1 MTQNSIGP
9 RGHFARWQGGDIET
23 VLSRRRI
30 AFSQVIFTSGFF
42 FPTVAFALIAVVAL
56 TLRFAGGPQVLK
68 VAVGPADGDNAKLIG
83 AIARQLERDGDPI
96 RFGVLPVDDLEQ
108 SAKAL
113 EQGRADLAVIR
124 SDIAIP
130 QNGATVVILHNDIAV
145 LAAPAGSTITK
156 VTDLFKK
163 RVGLFPATTSNAA
176 LLDAILAE
184 YKIAP
189 ETVQHLM
196 LSGDAL
202 ATIVSQ
208 KGVDAILSVGPLR
221 GRSIEIATAAL
232 ASRNRAPVLIPVDA
246 AEGMAA
252 RGPEYQKAD
261 IPAGFFRGSPPQPKE
276 DVATIS
282 IAVRLEA
289 RQNLSEE
296 IVAGLTKRLF
306 AMRRSLQSDVP
317 IAAAMEK
324 PATEKGSAEAV
335 HPGAAAYYDNNEK
348 SFMDKY
354 GDWLYI
360 SAMAFSGLGSVIA
373 AMFGLTRA
381 RARKAALALLDQ
393 LIEVK
398 QIAHTTMELS
408 RLGGLEAQIE
418 ELSTQGLRFA
428 RDKNFDEAGL
438 AALRLAIDEAR
449 RAISD
454 QRNELEAKPLLVTD
468 ASLGRLPAPEFNS

>member
-1 MTQNSIGP
+1 MLS
-9 RGHFARWQGGDIET
+9 
-23 VLSRRRI
+23 SRRI
-30 AFSQVIFTSGFF
+30 TFSHVIYTSGFF
-42 FPTVAFALIAVVAL
+42 FLTVAVALIAVVAL
-56 TLRFAGGPQVLK
+56 TLRFAGAPQVLK

-83 AIARQLERDGDPI
+83 AIARHLERDGGRI
-96 RFGVLPVDDLEQ
+96 RFVVLPVDDLEQ
-108 SAKAL
+108 STKAL

-130 QNGATVVILHNDIAV
+130 QNGATVVILHNDIAA

-163 RVGLFPATTSNAA
+163 RVGLFPATIANSA

-184 YKIAP
+184 YEIAP

-196 LSGDAL
+196 LSGDDL
-202 ATIVSQ
+202 AAIVSQ

-296 IVAGLTKRLF
+296 IVTGLTKRLF
-306 AMRRSLQSDVP
+306 AMRRSLQSEVP

-324 PATEKGSAEAV
+324 PDTEKGSAEAV

-348 SFMDKY
+348 SFMDQY

-381 RARKAALALLDQ
+381 GARKAALALVDRAYYEGAVPPWR
-393 LIEVK
+393 I
-398 QIAHTTMELS
+398 
-408 RLGGLEAQIE
+408 GGANRRPIN
-418 ELSTQGLRFA
+418 
-428 RDKNFDEAGL
+428 KGL
-438 AALRLAIDEAR
+438 ALAPAQRFGALILPP
-449 RAISD
+449 D
-454 QRNELEAKPLLVTD
+454 QGAYLMPLGEQQCGEVAADSTEI
-468 ASLGRLPAPEFNS
+468 AGRSGHEPG

>member
-1 MTQNSIGP
+1 MLP
-9 RGHFARWQGGDIET
+9 
-23 VLSRRRI
+23 RRRM
-30 AFSQVIFTSGFF
+30 AFSHVIYTSGFF
-42 FPTVAFALIAVVAL
+42 FLTIAFALIAIVAV
-56 TLRFAGGPQVLK
+56 TLRFSERTQVLK
-68 VAVGPADGDNAKLIG
+68 VAVGPADSDNAKLIG
-83 AIARQLERDGDPI
+83 AIARHLERDGGRI
-96 RFGVLPVDDLEQ
+96 RFVILPVDDLAQ
-108 SAKAL
+108 SAKVL

-156 VTDLFKK
+156 APALLKK
-163 RVGLFPATTSNAA
+163 RVGLFPATASNAT
-176 LLDAILAE
+176 LLDAILAA
-184 YKIAP
+184 YGIDP
-189 ETVQHLM
+189 ETVQHIM
-196 LSGDAL
+196 LSGDDL

-208 KGVDAILSVGPLR
+208 KGVDAILTVGPLR
-221 GRSIEIATAAL
+221 GRSIEIAMAAL
-232 ASRNRAPVLIPVDA
+232 ASGNRAPVLIPVDA

-289 RQNLSEE
+289 RQSLSEE
-296 IVAGLTKRLF
+296 VVTRLTKRLF
-306 AMRRSLQSDVP
+306 AMRRSLQSEVP
-317 IAAAMEK
+317 VAAAMEK
-324 PATEKGSAEAV
+324 PDTEKGSADAV
-335 HPGAAAYYDNNEK
+335 HPGASAYYENNEK
-348 SFMDKY
+348 SFMDQY

-373 AMFGLTRA
+373 AMYGLTRA
-381 RARKAALALLDQ
+381 RARKAALGLVDQ

-398 QIAHTTMELS
+398 QVAHTAQELS
-408 RLGGLEAQIE
+408 SLGGLEAQIE
-418 ELSTQGLRFA
+418 DLSTKDLRFA
-428 RDKNFDEAGL
+428 RDNNFDEAGL

-454 QRNELEAKPLLVTD
+454 QRNELQAKPSLVTD
-468 ASLGRLPAPEFNS
+468 AS

>member
-1 MTQNSIGP
+1 
-9 RGHFARWQGGDIET
+9 
-23 VLSRRRI
+23 
-30 AFSQVIFTSGFF
+30 
-42 FPTVAFALIAVVAL
+42 
-56 TLRFAGGPQVLK
+56 
-68 VAVGPADGDNAKLIG
+68 
-83 AIARQLERDGDPI
+83 
-96 RFGVLPVDDLEQ
+96 
-108 SAKAL
+108 
-113 EQGRADLAVIR
+113 
-124 SDIAIP
+124 
-130 QNGATVVILHNDIAV
+130 
-145 LAAPAGSTITK
+145 
-156 VTDLFKK
+156 
-163 RVGLFPATTSNAA
+163 
-176 LLDAILAE
+176 
-184 YKIAP
+184 
-189 ETVQHLM
+189 M
-196 LSGDAL
+196 LSGDDL

-221 GRSIEIATAAL
+221 GRSIEIAPAAL
-232 ASRNRAPVLIPVDA
+232 SPVLIPVDA

-296 IVAGLTKRLF
+296 IVTGLTKRLF
-306 AMRRSLQSDVP
+306 AMRRSLQSEVP

-324 PATEKGSAEAV
+324 PDPEKGSAEAV

-348 SFMDKY
+348 SFMDQY

-381 RARKAALALLDQ
+381 RARKAALALVDQ

-398 QIAHTTMELS
+398 QIAHTTKELS

-418 ELSTQGLRFA
+418 DLSTKGLRFA
-428 RDKNFDEAGL
+428 RDNNFDEAGL

-454 QRNELEAKPLLVTD
+454 QRNDLEAKPLLVTD
-468 ASLGRLPAPEFNS
+468 ASLGRSPAPEFNS

>member
-1 MTQNSIGP
+1 MLP
-9 RGHFARWQGGDIET
+9 
-23 VLSRRRI
+23 RRRM
-30 AFSQVIFTSGFF
+30 AFSHVIYTSGVFF
-42 FPTVAFALIAVVAL
+42 LTVAFALIAVVAL
-56 TLRFAGGPQVLK
+56 TLRFAGGPRVLK
-68 VAVGPADGDNAKLIG
+68 VAVGPADGDNAKLIE
-83 AIARQLERDGDPI
+83 AIARHLERDGGRI
-96 RFGVLPVDDLEQ
+96 RFVVLPVDDLAQ

-130 QNGATVVILHNDIAV
+130 QNGATVIILHNDIAV
-145 LAAPAGSTITK
+145 LAAPAGSTIVK
-156 VTDLFKK
+156 VTNLFKK
-163 RVGLFPATTSNAA
+163 RVGIFPATTANAA
-176 LLDAILAE
+176 LLDAVLAE
-184 YKIAP
+184 YEIAP
-189 ETVQHLM
+189 KTVGHIM
-196 LSGDAL
+196 LSGDDL

-296 IVAGLTKRLF
+296 IVTGLTKRLF
-306 AMRRSLQSDVP
+306 AMRRSLQSEVP

-324 PATEKGSAEAV
+324 PDTEKGSAEAV
-335 HPGAAAYYDNNEK
+335 HPGAAAYYDNNEE
-348 SFMDKY
+348 SFMDRY

-373 AMFGLTRA
+373 AMLGLTRA
-381 RARKAALALLDQ
+381 RARKAALGLVDQ

-398 QIAHTTMELS
+398 QIAHTTKELS

-418 ELSTQGLRFA
+418 DLSTKGLRFA
-428 RDKNFDEAGL
+428 RDNNFDEAGL

-454 QRNELEAKPLLVTD
+454 QRNEFEAKPLLVTD
-468 ASLGRLPAPEFNS
+468 ASFARSPAPQPNN

>member
-1 MTQNSIGP
+1 MLP
-9 RGHFARWQGGDIET
+9 
-23 VLSRRRI
+23 RRRM
-30 AFSQVIFTSGFF
+30 ALSHVIYTSGVFF
-42 FPTVAFALIAVVAL
+42 LTVAFALIAAVAL

-68 VAVGPADGDNAKLIG
+68 VAVGPADGDNAKLIE
-83 AIARQLERDGDPI
+83 AIARHLERDGGRI
-96 RFGVLPVDDLEQ
+96 RFVVRPVDDLAQ

-130 QNGATVVILHNDIAV
+130 QNGATVIILHNDIAV
-145 LAAPAGSTITK
+145 LAAPAGSTTVK
-156 VTDLFKK
+156 VTNLFKK
-163 RVGLFPATTSNAA
+163 RVGIFPAATANAA

-184 YKIAP
+184 YEIAP
-189 ETVQHLM
+189 KTVEHIM
-196 LSGDAL
+196 LSGDNL

-208 KGVDAILSVGPLR
+208 KEVDAILTVGPLR

-232 ASRNRAPVLIPVDA
+232 AARSRAPVLIPVDS
-246 AEGMAA
+246 AEGIAA
-252 RGPEYQKAD
+252 RGPEYQKAE

-296 IVAGLTKRLF
+296 IVTGLTKRLF
-306 AMRRSLQSDVP
+306 AMRRSLQSEVP

-324 PATEKGSAEAV
+324 PDTEKGSAEAV
-335 HPGAAAYYDNNEK
+335 HPGAAAYYDNNEE
-348 SFMDKY
+348 SFMDRY

-360 SAMAFSGLGSVIA
+360 SAMAVSGLGSVIA
-373 AMFGLTRA
+373 AMLGRTRA
-381 RARKAALALLDQ
+381 RARKAALGLVDQ

-398 QIAHTTMELS
+398 QIAHTTKELS
-408 RLGGLEAQIE
+408 RLGELEAQIE
-418 ELSTQGLRFA
+418 ELSTKGLRFA
-428 RDKNFDEAGL
+428 RDNNFDEAGL

-468 ASLGRLPAPEFNS
+468 ASFARSPAPQPNN

>member
-1 MTQNSIGP
+1 M
-9 RGHFARWQGGDIET
+9 
-23 VLSRRRI
+23 LSRRRMS
-30 AFSQVIFTSGFF
+30 FSHVIYTSGFF
-42 FPTVAFALIAVVAL
+42 FLTVAFALIAVVAL
-56 TLRFAGGPQVLK
+56 TLRFAGEPQVLK
-68 VAVGPADGDNAKLIG
+68 VAVGPADGDNEKLIG
-83 AIARQLERDGDPI
+83 AIARHLERDSGRI
-96 RFGVLPVDDLEQ
+96 RFVVLPVDDLAQ
-108 SAKAL
+108 STKAL

-130 QNGATVVILHNDIAV
+130 PNGATVIILHNDIAV

-156 VTDLFKK
+156 VTKLFKK
-163 RVGLFPATTSNAA
+163 RVGLFPATTANAA

-184 YKIAP
+184 YEIAP

-196 LSGDAL
+196 LSGDDL

-252 RGPEYQKAD
+252 KGPEYQKAD

-296 IVAGLTKRLF
+296 IVTGL
-306 AMRRSLQSDVP
+306 
-317 IAAAMEK
+317 AAAMEK
-324 PATEKGSAEAV
+324 PDTEKGSAEAV

-348 SFMDKY
+348 SFMDQY

-360 SAMAFSGLGSVIA
+360 SAMGFSGLGSVIA

-381 RARKAALALLDQ
+381 RARKAALALVDQ

-398 QIAHTTMELS
+398 QIAHTTKELS

-418 ELSTQGLRFA
+418 DLSTKGLRFA
-428 RDKNFDEAGL
+428 RDNNFEEAGL

-454 QRNELEAKPLLVTD
+454 QRNDLDVC
-468 ASLGRLPAPEFNS
+468 